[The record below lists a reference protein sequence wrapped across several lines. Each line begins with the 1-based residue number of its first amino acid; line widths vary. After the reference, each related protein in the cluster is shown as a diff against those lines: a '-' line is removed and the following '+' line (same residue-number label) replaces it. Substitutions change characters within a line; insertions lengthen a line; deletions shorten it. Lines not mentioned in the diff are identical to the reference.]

1 MLHGTPLDFTHL
13 KQYTAK
19 VIKNV
24 RRTERSAAMMRS
36 VSYYFIATA
45 RFYAG
50 RYFAAPVFPSH
61 EA

>member
-1 MLHGTPLDFTHL
+1 MYL

-19 VIKNV
+19 VIKSIPPADGK
-24 RRTERSAAMMRS
+24 EHGIMRFGYDS
-36 VSYYFIATA
+36 IFAA

-50 RYFAAPVFPSH
+50 RVFAVSVFPSH